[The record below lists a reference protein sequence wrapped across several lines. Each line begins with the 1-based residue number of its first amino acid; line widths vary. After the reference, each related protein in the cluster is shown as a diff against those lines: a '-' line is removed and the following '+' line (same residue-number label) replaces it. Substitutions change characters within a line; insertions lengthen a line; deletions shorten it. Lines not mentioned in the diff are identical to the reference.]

1 MSPRPSATPRL
12 SVVLAVHDEQAYLS
26 ECAASVLDQG
36 AGDVELMAVDDAS
49 RDHAPELLD
58 ELADRDPRV
67 RVHHVAERSGPGA
80 ARNLGLELAAGE
92 YVWFASTTDRI
103 PPGGLATILRRLAAV
118 RPDVLLVHHSIEEPL
133 GEIRHGPHRELLIA
147 LADRDAWTLDER
159 GEAADL
165 AHHAWNKIFRRE
177 FLERLDV
184 SFANG
189 GCGELAVTWPALLAA
204 DRITAWAVPAYVRR
218 RPANAVRDRLVE
230 GSPFD
235 VFARYED
242 VFAFLTRR
250 GDATATQRRLLVD
263 SMLRHELSLLRQV
276 PGPERR
282 DFLHHMSEAVAR
294 HGTPSASSGSGS
306 LGRLRAGLIA
316 RDDHRALALLED
328 ALDTRRA
335 VRRHRAA
342 LVRNGARATRR
353 IRRAGLEE
361 GYRARRRAPLD
372 PDLAVFAAYWYRGY
386 ACNPRAI
393 FEKARELVPSL
404 HGVWVVKPDAVA
416 GLPPGVDYVLPGTRR
431 YYDVLARASYFVNN
445 VNFPDHLVK
454 REGTV
459 HVMTHHGTPLKWM
472 GLDERLR
479 PAPGK
484 RQDFA
489 ALLRR
494 CGRWDYSISSNAFS
508 TVVWERVYPVPYES
522 LEVGYPRN
530 DALSTASDADVRRI
544 RAELAIPSEATA
556 VLYAPTHRD
565 YQSGYVPLLDLGAV
579 ADALGSDHVLL
590 ARAHY
595 FYEPDS
601 RLHELHRQGRVRD
614 VSRHPSIEELCLAA
628 DVLVTDYSALMFDY
642 AVLDRP
648 IVVHAPDWEVYRATR
663 GTYFDLMEE
672 PPGAVTSSAPE
683 LIEALGSRAA
693 WSDGAGRL
701 RADFRERFCSLDDGH
716 AAERVVRRLWPEAAA
731 AGQPEATLAR

>member
-1 MSPRPSATPRL
+1 MSPRQPATPML
-12 SVVLAVHDEQAYLS
+12 SVVLAVHDEQAYLR

-36 AGDVELMAVDDAS
+36 GGDVELVAVDDAS
-49 RDHAPELLD
+49 RDHASELLD
-58 ELADRDPRV
+58 ELAARDPRV
-67 RVHHVAERSGPGA
+67 RVHHLGERSGPGA

-92 YVWFASTTDRI
+92 YVWFANTTDRF
-103 PPGGLATILRRLAAV
+103 PPGALATTTGRLAAV
-118 RPDVLLVHHSIEEPL
+118 RPDVLLLHHSIEEPL
-133 GEIRHGPHRELLIA
+133 GDIRHGPHRKLLVA

-159 GEAADL
+159 GAAADV
-165 AHHAWNKIFRRE
+165 APDAWNKILRRE

-184 SFANG
+184 VFENG

-204 DRITAWAVPAYVRR
+204 ERITAWAVPAYVRR
-218 RPANAVRDRLVE
+218 QPANAVRDRLVA

-242 VFAFLTRR
+242 VFAFLARR
-250 GDATATQRRLLVD
+250 GDVTETRRRLLAD
-263 SMLRHELSLLRQV
+263 SMLRHELALLRHV
-276 PGPERR
+276 PGPDRR
-282 DFLHHMSEAVAR
+282 EFVHHMSEAVALHR
-294 HGTPSASSGSGS
+294 LSGASSGSRS
-306 LGRLRAGLIA
+306 LTRLRAGLVA
-316 RDDHRALALLED
+316 EDDFRALALLED
-328 ALDTRRA
+328 ALDTGRA
-335 VRRHRAA
+335 VRRHGGA
-342 LVRNGARATRR
+342 LVHNGRRATRR

-393 FEKARELVPSL
+393 FEKARELVPGL
-404 HGVWVVKPDAVA
+404 HGVWVVSPDAVA
-416 GLPPGVDYVLPGTRR
+416 GLPAGVDHVLPGTRR

-454 REGTV
+454 REGTI

-479 PAPGK
+479 PVPA
-484 RQDFA
+484 RRHDFA

-508 TVVWERVYPVPYES
+508 TGVWERVYPVPYES

-530 DALSTASDADVRRI
+530 DVLATASEADVRRI
-544 RAELAIPSEATA
+544 RAELAIPPEATA

-565 YQSGYVPLLDLGAV
+565 YQSGYVPLLDLGTV
-579 ADALGSDHVLL
+579 ADALGTDHIVL

-595 FYEPDS
+595 FYERNS
-601 RLHELHRQGRVRD
+601 RLHELQRQGRVRD
-614 VSRHPSIEELCLAA
+614 VSRHPSFEELCLAA
-628 DVLVTDYSALMFDY
+628 DVLVTDYSASMFDY

-648 IVVHAPDWEVYRATR
+648 IVVYAPDWEVYRATR
-663 GTYFDLMEE
+663 GTYFDLMAQ
-672 PPGAVTSSAPE
+672 PPGVVTRNALE
-683 LIEALGSRAA
+683 LIDALRSRAA
-693 WSDGAGRL
+693 WSDDAGRL
-701 RADFRERFCSLDDGH
+701 RAGFRERFCSLEDGR
-716 AAERVVRRLWPEAAA
+716 AAERVVRRVWLGERSQV
-731 AGQPEATLAR
+731 G